1 QDINGDGKI
10 DTYDRVAIGY
20 TNMPE
25 IVYGFGM
32 TANWKNFDVN
42 VFFQGVSHVSFFT
55 GGTSMEPF
63 TSGNMGRAAINADLY
78 DHVWKTTNTP
88 EQNAKALYPRLS
100 IGGGAGSSNNYRAST
115 ATLRDGSFLR
125 LKNVEIGYTLPKA
138 VLRSTFIN
146 NFRVYMAG
154 NNLATFSKFKLWD
167 PERGNG
173 DGSGY
178 PPSRIVSL
186 GITANF

>member
-1 QDINGDGKI
+1 
-10 DTYDRVAIGY
+10 
-20 TNMPE
+20 
-25 IVYGFGM
+25 
-32 TANWKNFDVN
+32 
-42 VFFQGVSHVSFFT
+42 
-55 GGTSMEPF
+55 
-63 TSGNMGRAAINADLY
+63 
-78 DHVWKTTNTP
+78 
-88 EQNAKALYPRLS
+88 
-100 IGGGAGSSNNYRAST
+100 ST

-125 LKNVEIGYTLPKA
+125 LKNVEIGYTLPKS
-138 VLRSTFIN
+138 VLKATFLS

-167 PERGNG
+167 PEKGNG